1 MGQKGRPFGDQNPH
15 QGPLGNLGTL
25 KGTLMGTVKMGHFWD
40 HFWDHFGIF
49 LGLLTAIFIKSVAK
63 LTKAHTSYKE
73 RVIITFS
80 SKYELFEDH
89 FRTFTPDPD
98 QRQGSVQP
106 ITKNT

>member
-1 MGQKGRPFGDQNPH
+1 MGQKRRPFGDQNPQ
-15 QGPLGNLGTL
+15 QGPLGNPGTL
-25 KGTLMGTVKMGHFWD
+25 KGTLIGTVKIG

-63 LTKAHTSYKE
+63 LTKAHTSFEE
-73 RVIITFS
+73 RVIVTFS

>member
-1 MGQKGRPFGDQNPH
+1 
-15 QGPLGNLGTL
+15 
-25 KGTLMGTVKMGHFWD
+25 MGTVKMG

-63 LTKAHTSYKE
+63 LTKAHTISKE

-89 FRTFTPDPD
+89 FRTFTPDSD
-98 QRQGSVQP
+98 QCQGNVQP
-106 ITKNT
+106 FTQNS